1 MPESVRKNFPFAAI
15 FSTSSIAARRLTRV
29 WGAMRL
35 KMVPEAGIEPARLAA
50 GDFEETGTATSY

>member
-1 MPESVRKNFPFAAI
+1 MLTRVLALMHIYGVAG
-15 FSTSSIAARRLTRV
+15 IAARRLTRV

-50 GDFEETGTATSY
+50 GDFEETGTATSK